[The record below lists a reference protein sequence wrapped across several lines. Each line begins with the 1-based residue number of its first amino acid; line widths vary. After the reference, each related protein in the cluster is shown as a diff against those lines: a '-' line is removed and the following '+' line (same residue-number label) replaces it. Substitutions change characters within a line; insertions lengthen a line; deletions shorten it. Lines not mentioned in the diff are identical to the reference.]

1 MATLRDL
8 VEDVLK
14 RVPDDALEEARLRL
28 AALLHQADDPLF
40 YALANTPLDD
50 EPLTDEDLAAIAEAE
65 AEIARG
71 DVVTLDE
78 LDVHMAAR
86 RAKTA

>member
-1 MATLRDL
+1 MATLRDF

-28 AALLHQADDPLF
+28 ASLLHQADDPLF
-40 YALANTPLDD
+40 YALANAPLDD
-50 EPLTDEDLAAIAEAE
+50 EPLTDEDLAAIADAE
-65 AEIARG
+65 AEIGRG
-71 DVVTLDE
+71 DFITLDE
-78 LDVHMAAR
+78 LDAHMAR

>member
-1 MATLRDL
+1 MATLRDF

-28 AALLHQADDPLF
+28 APLLLQTDDPLF
-40 YALANTPLDD
+40 YALANAPLDD

-65 AEIARG
+65 AEIGRG
-71 DVVTLDE
+71 DYINLDE
-78 LDVHMAAR
+78 LDAHTAR